1 MWKQPLKQ
9 AFGIVD
15 KRFAGHPSDQER
27 AREAR
32 KLINKAN
39 ISWDEIEEEIS
50 RILQDCTAEHL
61 QAQLVAARKFFKF

>member
-9 AFGIVD
+9 EFGIVD

-32 KLINKAN
+32 KLINKAG
-39 ISWDEIEEEIS
+39 ISWDEIEKEIS
-50 RILQDCTAEHL
+50 RILKGCTAEHL
-61 QAQLVAARKFFKF
+61 QTQLAAARKFFKF

>member
-1 MWKQPLKQ
+1 MWKRPLKQ

-32 KLINKAN
+32 KFINSAGV
-39 ISWDEIEEEIS
+39 SWEEIEEEVN
-50 RILQDCTAEHL
+50 RFC
-61 QAQLVAARKFFKF
+61 KFAPLNTYSPSSL

>member
-15 KRFAGHPSDQER
+15 KRFAMHPSDQER

-32 KLINKAN
+32 KLINNAD

-50 RILQDCTAEHL
+50 RLLQGCTAEHL
-61 QAQLVAARKFFKF
+61 QAQLAAARKFFKF

>member
-9 AFGIVD
+9 AFGIGD

-32 KLINKAN
+32 KLINNAG
-39 ISWDEIEEEIS
+39 ISWEEIDEEIS
-50 RILQDCTAEHL
+50 HILQGCTAEHL
-61 QAQLVAARKFFKF
+61 QAQLAAARKFFKF

>member
-1 MWKQPLKQ
+1 MWKRPLKQ

-32 KLINKAN
+32 KLINSAGV
-39 ISWDEIEEEIS
+39 SWEEVEEEVS
-50 RILQDCTAEHL
+50 RILQGCADEHL
-61 QAQLVAARKFFKF
+61 QAQLAAARKFFKF